1 MMATVHTETSVE
13 TSPEPSS
20 VASVPGRWVVG
31 VDGSSCGRR
40 AFDWAVLHSR
50 GRASRLQLVTAWEVP
65 IYATAGIDGSIPV
78 PYDGRV
84 LGDAARR
91 DVEELAARTRDTV
104 ELPIETAVYEG
115 GAAAT
120 LLEAAER
127 ADLLVLGSRG
137 RGGFGSLLLG
147 STSSQCASHARTPTV
162 VVRGEG
168 APVSTERILV
178 AFDGSPNA
186 VAALDWAIAFAAP
199 GSTIVV
205 VWVWDASPLV
215 VGADEYFFP
224 DASDIATQRF
234 HHLVEEV
241 ERKVA
246 RDLAADAIG
255 IDRCFLR
262 GRPRDVLVEE
272 AATSDIV
279 VAGARGL
286 GAVGAALLGSVTT
299 SLLHRLEQPLVVV
312 PDRARVPQSA
322 SATGAE

>member
-1 MMATVHTETSVE
+1 MMATVHTETSVD
-13 TSPEPSS
+13 TSPEPNS
-20 VASVPGRWVVG
+20 VASGRWVVG

-50 GRASRLQLVTAWEVP
+50 DRASRLQLVTAWEMP
-65 IYATAGIDGSIPV
+65 IYATAAIDGSIPV
-78 PYDGRV
+78 PYDGGA

-91 DVEELAARTRDTV
+91 DLEDLAARTREAV
-104 ELPIETAVYEG
+104 EIPIETAVYEG
-115 GAAAT
+115 GAAAM

-137 RGGFGSLLLG
+137 RGGFRSLLLG
-147 STSSQCASHARTPTV
+147 STSSQCASHARIPTV

-168 APVSTERILV
+168 APVSTVRILV

-186 VAALDWAIAFAAP
+186 IAALDWAIGFAAP

-224 DASDIATQRF
+224 DACDIATKRF

-241 ERKVA
+241 ERKVE
-246 RDLAADAIG
+246 RDLTADAIG

-262 GRPRDVLVEE
+262 GRPRDVLVGE
-272 AATSDIV
+272 AATSDLV

-286 GAVGAALLGSVTT
+286 GAVGSALLGSVTT
-299 SLLHRLEQPLVVV
+299 SLLHRLEQPFVVV
-312 PDRARVPQSA
+312 PDRAHVPQPA
-322 SATGAE
+322 PATGAE